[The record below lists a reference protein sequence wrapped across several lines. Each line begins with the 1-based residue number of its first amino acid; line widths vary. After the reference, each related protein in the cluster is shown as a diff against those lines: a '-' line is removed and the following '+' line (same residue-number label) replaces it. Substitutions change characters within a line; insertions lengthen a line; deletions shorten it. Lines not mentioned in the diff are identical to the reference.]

1 MADAVDI
8 ELESKSILGKVIREV
23 HNNKRT
29 IIISYHNLEETPS
42 DTKLKN
48 MFRKTYQM
56 GGDIAKIATLAK
68 NREDVIRLMKITL
81 EYRQKNIIA
90 FSLANIGVIS
100 RIFFLFIGSLLTYGC
115 ADIPL
120 ASRQLPVD
128 TLRE

>member
-8 ELESKSILGKVIREV
+8 ELESKSILGKVMREV

-81 EYRQKNIIA
+81 EYRHKNI
-90 FSLANIGVIS
+90 
-100 RIFFLFIGSLLTYGC
+100 
-115 ADIPL
+115 
-120 ASRQLPVD
+120 
-128 TLRE
+128 